1 MEAPRVSA
9 ASMIAAALAA
19 ALGLGCGGD
28 LEDPAEPPARPVKM
42 VTFGEAWEDRIFTY
56 PGKVHPDTAVEVA
69 FEVSG
74 RLEELPVA
82 KGQEVAAGSLLGRL
96 DPRDFEN
103 EVSAARATLEEAV
116 ATLGRYEEAAKSNA
130 VSKRELD
137 EARARARI
145 ARADLEIR
153 EKALEDSAIRAK
165 FDGIVADRY
174 VENFQNVEAKQPV
187 LSLQDVS
194 MLEVRVDVPEG
205 DMAAAPG
212 TEDIGTF
219 VASFDVHPGR
229 RFELELEE
237 FVTTAD
243 PVTQTF
249 PVTLRMPNPRDAEI
263 LPGMTASV
271 TWNPPRRTRAA
282 RRTLPV
288 VAVLGQA
295 GRQPWVWVVDGD
307 SMRVSRRQ
315 VTVGALLQRDQIQVL
330 GGLEAGERVAS
341 AGAHHLSEGM
351 KVREYA
357 P

>member
-1 MEAPRVSA
+1 MEAQRVSA
-9 ASMIAAALAA
+9 ASMIIAALSAT
-19 ALGLGCGGD
+19 LGCGGD
-28 LEDPAEPPARPVKM
+28 VGVSAEPPARPVKM
-42 VTFGEAWEDRIFTY
+42 VTFGEASEDRSFTY

-103 EVSAARATLEEAV
+103 EVSAARAALEEAV
-116 ATLGRYEEAAKSNA
+116 ATLGRFEEAAKSNA
-130 VSKRELD
+130 VAKRDLD

-145 ARADLEIR
+145 ARAELEIR
-153 EKALEDSAIRAK
+153 KKALEDTIIRAK
-165 FDGIVADRY
+165 FDGVVADRY

-187 LSLQDVS
+187 LSLHYVS
-194 MLEVRVDVPEG
+194 VLEVRVDVPER

-219 VASFDVHPGR
+219 FASFAALPGR
-229 RFELELEE
+229 RFELELKE

-249 PVTLRMPNPRDAEI
+249 PVTLRMPNPPGSDI

-271 TWNPPRRTRAA
+271 TWNLPRSAGAA
-282 RRTLPV
+282 QRTLPV
-288 VAVLGQA
+288 VSVLGQP
-295 GRQPWVWVVDGD
+295 GREPWVWVVDGD
-307 SMRVSRRQ
+307 SMRVSRRP
-315 VTVGALLQRDQIQVL
+315 VTVGSLTQRDQIQVL